1 MVVMNEEIKQLQ
13 NKVRHLSYY
22 AIGSSLILLVFLFLS
37 FKRYTQQVQSVVE
50 TKVQQGMTRNNIANL
65 GNLYLR

>member
-1 MVVMNEEIKQLQ
+1 MNEEIKQLQ
-13 NKVRHLSYY
+13 LQVRHLSYY

>member
-1 MVVMNEEIKQLQ
+1 MNEEIKQLQ
-13 NKVRHLSYY
+13 LQVRHLSYY

-37 FKRYTQQVQSVVE
+37 FKRYTQQVESVVG
-50 TKVQQGMTRNNIANL
+50 TKVQKGKTRTNIASL